1 MVIAPAEHLTVSPAD
16 RIMADRLAR
25 EIQTLIGGR
34 SVVDAVMLLTAINN
48 ALATNR
54 EEHAAEPVRLH

>member
-1 MVIAPAEHLTVSPAD
+1 MAMIASEHTPVSPAD

-48 ALATNR
+48 ALAANR
-54 EEHAAEPVRLH
+54 DEAAAKPLVH